1 MSAHRP
7 GHSTRA
13 AAAAVAVIATVLTA
27 CTNKSNPP
35 APISDATPVASST
48 AATTQSDV
56 ASPAPSSASAPVTAS
71 ATTAA
76 GTDGRSDPGAYAT
89 DLQWTDVTKKLRS
102 AVDDKK
108 RFLYA
113 TGTMQVP
120 LNWADANGKKITLT
134 LLRIRS
140 TTQKN
145 RIGSLLINPGGPG
158 VSGVNNALGMAIDE
172 LPAAILQRF
181 DIVGFDPRG
190 IGLSDPL
197 QCIPNKQKDA
207 ELNDPADPTTD
218 AAWQNDI
225 AETTLIATECY
236 TAYGSDLTYFS
247 TTETV
252 RDMEA
257 LRAKLGDAKL
267 TYLGYSYGTLIGAE
281 YASAYPTK
289 VRALV
294 LDGAVDP
301 TLTPVDENKGQS
313 DGFQLAFSHYA
324 ASCRAQSSGCGLG
337 ADPQGFVLRLM
348 AKAAANPIASGDK
361 KDKRKAADGAVL
373 LAVISALYDQT
384 DWDTLTIALVDAD
397 HGDASGILSLDDLYN
412 ERADNG
418 TYSNVE
424 DANATIGCADTTQRP
439 TFAQARALE
448 PVWRASNPLFG
459 GSAASSLGFCSV
471 WKTPPDE
478 EITVANNNAAP
489 IVVIGNTG
497 DPATPIAGARHLAEL
512 LGTARLLVWDG
523 DGHTAYPKTSCIT
536 DAVDNYLINL
546 TVPATG
552 ATCPAA

>member
-1 MSAHRP
+1 MSEHRP
-7 GHSTRA
+7 STRA
-13 AAAAVAVIATVLTA
+13 AAAAVAVIATLLTA
-27 CTNKSNPP
+27 CTSKANPP
-35 APISDATPVASST
+35 APVNDGTPVSSA

-56 ASPAPSSASAPVTAS
+56 ATPPSSETPVTVP
-71 ATTAA
+71 ATAKA

-89 DLQWTDVTKKLRS
+89 GLRWADVTKKLR
-102 AVDDKK
+102 AQVDDKK
-108 RFLYA
+108 KFLYA

-120 LNWADANGKKITLT
+120 LNWADASGKKITLSV
-134 LLRIRS
+134 LRIRS
-140 TTQKN
+140 TKQKN

-158 VSGVNNALGMAIDE
+158 VSGVKLALEMASLE

-181 DIVGFDPRG
+181 DIIGFDPRG

-197 QCIPNKQKDA
+197 RCIPNKQKDA
-207 ELNDPADPTTD
+207 ELNEPADPTTD
-218 AAWQNDI
+218 AAWQQQITETRQI
-225 AETTLIATECY
+225 ANECY
-236 TAYGSDLTYFS
+236 TAYGSNLTYFS
-247 TTETV
+247 TAETV

-257 LRAKLGDAKL
+257 LRAKLGDPKL

-294 LDGAVDP
+294 LDGALDP
-301 TLTPVDENKGQS
+301 TLTPFDEDKRQA

-324 ASCRAQSSGCGLG
+324 ASCRAQASGCGLG
-337 ADPQGFVLRLM
+337 SDPQGFVMRLM
-348 AKAAANPIASGDK
+348 AKAAANSIASGDK

-373 LAVISALYDQT
+373 LAVISALYDES

-459 GSAASSLGFCSV
+459 GSAASSLGFCSA
-471 WKTPPDE
+471 WKAPPDE
-478 EITVANNNAAP
+478 EITVANNHAAP

-512 LGTARLLVWDG
+512 LGTAQLLVWDG
-523 DGHTAYPKTSCIT
+523 DGHTAYPKTTCIT

-546 TVPATG
+546 TLPAIG

>member
-1 MSAHRP
+1 LSEHRP
-7 GHSTRA
+7 GQRTGPA
-13 AAAAVAVIATVLTA
+13 LAVAATLVVVAALLTA
-27 CTNKSNPP
+27 CTSKASRT
-35 APISDATPVASST
+35 APVSDATPAASST
-48 AATTQSDV
+48 AATTESDV
-56 ASPAPSSASAPVTAS
+56 ASPAPNSGPASTPD
-71 ATTAA
+71 

-89 DLQWTDVTKKLRS
+89 NLKWTDVTKKYRAS
-102 AVDDKK
+102 INDPNHK
-108 RFLYA
+108 FLYA

-120 LNWADANGKKITLT
+120 LNWADVDGKKITLT
-134 LLRIRS
+134 VLRIRS
-140 TTQKN
+140 ATQKN

-158 VSGVNNALGMAIDE
+158 VSGVTDAFEQANGE
-172 LPAAILQRF
+172 LPTAILQRF

-197 QCIPNKQKDA
+197 QCIPSKQKDA
-207 ELNDPADPTTD
+207 ELNEPADPTTD
-218 AAWQNDI
+218 PAWQLEI
-225 AETTLIATECY
+225 ADTTLIAKECY

-257 LRAKLGDAKL
+257 LRVKLGDTKL

-281 YASAYPTK
+281 YASAYPSK

-294 LDGAVDP
+294 LDGALDP
-301 TLTPVDENKGQS
+301 TLTPVEEDQGQA

-324 ASCRAQSSGCGLG
+324 ESCRAQVSGCGLG
-337 ADPQGFVLRLM
+337 SDPQGFVLRLM

-373 LAVISALYDQT
+373 LAVISALYDES

-397 HGDASGILSLDDLYN
+397 HGDASGILSLDDFYN
-412 ERADNG
+412 YRADNG

-424 DANATIGCADTTQRP
+424 DANAAIGCADTTVRP

-459 GSAASSLGFCSV
+459 GSAASGLGFCSV
-471 WKTPPDE
+471 WKAQPDQK
-478 EITVANNNAAP
+478 ITVADNHAAP
-489 IVVIGNTG
+489 IVVIGNTA
-497 DPATPIAGARHLAEL
+497 DPATPIAGARHLAAL

-523 DGHTAYPKTSCIT
+523 DGHTAYPKTTCIT

-546 TVPATG
+546 TLPATG